1 MEKVLYFIS
10 LRISYDLGYFSLLIK
25 MFQLNAVQKKSTV
38 IITQIELKKFI
49 SLCFVTVVLCEIMS
63 VC

>member
-10 LRISYDLGYFSLLIK
+10 FHISYDLGYFSLLIK